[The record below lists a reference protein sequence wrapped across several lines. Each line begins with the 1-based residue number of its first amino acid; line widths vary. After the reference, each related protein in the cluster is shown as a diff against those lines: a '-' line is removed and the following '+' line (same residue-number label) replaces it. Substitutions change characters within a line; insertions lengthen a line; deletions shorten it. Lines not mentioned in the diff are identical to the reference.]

1 MSILFYKKPD
11 YITKEG
17 GPLTKSSCQRYAEKA
32 ACTRSQIPPELSFE
46 NVMEGKTLPVGLTLS
61 SQQDCTDLS
70 LKPCSISDF
79 LDYLIYISH
88 DAENLQFWLWMR
100 DYRKRFNALTAA
112 QKRLSPAWTAD
123 DASTDTIAPGVPPK
137 DDDKSFDVIGQ
148 ASYHRAASENERCM
162 SQLSYTIPLINNPSV
177 AKQPFRREISQITT
191 HYILPGAPRELN
203 ISHRDRTTLL
213 AALSKTTHPS
223 AFGPILELTTL
234 TLRNHSHPNFV
245 RWSICNG
252 NKPRVLFL
260 RSFAVFWLVIG
271 MVMALTLILSSK
283 SRWIRIAI
291 APMIWFG
298 TVNLV
303 AAARGLCVLLFRRS
317 TREVHPWEIGIPMTN
332 EGRSRNPTPLES
344 NGQLI
349 INLKPRNDKHGQN
362 PSPTLKPLDSNGHS
376 AAVTPFDTDLEAL
389 SVLSGRTLSVKLEP
403 FGPSNNYHNQSWV
416 ERWRKTPWIRKLAL
430 KKVWVKEEG
439 LRILQN
445 KIILQ
450 AHMWGVIIMIPFVA
464 AIVACPEVG
473 LY

>member
-1 MSILFYKKPD
+1 M
-11 YITKEG
+11 YI
-17 GPLTKSSCQRYAEKA
+17 A
-32 ACTRSQIPPELSFE
+32 AALC
-46 NVMEGKTLPVGLTLS
+46 
-61 SQQDCTDLS
+61 DL
-70 LKPCSISDF
+70 
-79 LDYLIYISH
+79 
-88 DAENLQFWLWMR
+88 
-100 DYRKRFNALTAA
+100 
-112 QKRLSPAWTAD
+112 
-123 DASTDTIAPGVPPK
+123 IAN
-137 DDDKSFDVIGQ
+137 I
-148 ASYHRAASENERCM
+148 C
-162 SQLSYTIPLINNPSV
+162 SV

-223 AFGPILELTTL
+223 AFSPILELTTL

-260 RSFAVFWLVIG
+260 RSFAVFWLVMG
-271 MVMALTLILSSK
+271 MIMALILILSSR

-317 TREVHPWEIGIPMTN
+317 TREVHPWEIGVPMIN
-332 EGRSRNPTPLES
+332 EGRSRKTTPLES
-344 NGQLI
+344 KGQLI
-349 INLKPRNDKHGQN
+349 INLKPRNDTHGQK
-362 PSPTLKPLDSNGHS
+362 PSPALNPLDSYSRS
-376 AAVTPFDTDLEAL
+376 AAATPFDSDLEGL
-389 SVLSGRTLSVKLEP
+389 SVLSGRTLGTKLEP
-403 FGPSNNYHNQSWV
+403 FGPSNNYQNDSWV
-416 ERWRKTPWIRKLAL
+416 EKWRRTPWIRKLAL
-430 KKVWVKEEG
+430 KKVWVKEES

-450 AHMWGVIIMIPFVA
+450 AHMWGVIVTIPFVA

-473 LY
+473 YY